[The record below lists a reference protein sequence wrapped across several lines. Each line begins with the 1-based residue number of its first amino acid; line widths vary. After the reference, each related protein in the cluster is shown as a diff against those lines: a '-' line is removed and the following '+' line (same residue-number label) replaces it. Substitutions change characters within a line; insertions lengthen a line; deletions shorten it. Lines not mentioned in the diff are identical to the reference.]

1 MGTVKL
7 PPDLCGNYEIV
18 LMILSIMVILT
29 FPLGLLTGRA
39 FNWKRRLK
47 AEIPTSAEVHSSPLY
62 RKHQTL
68 RCNKC

>member
-29 FPLGLLTGRA
+29 HSYMSFQNMIIMLYVEY
-39 FNWKRRLK
+39 RL
-47 AEIPTSAEVHSSPLY
+47 
-62 RKHQTL
+62 
-68 RCNKC
+68 

>member
-29 FPLGLLTGRA
+29 FPLGLLTG
-39 FNWKRRLK
+39 
-47 AEIPTSAEVHSSPLY
+47 SDG
-62 RKHQTL
+62 
-68 RCNKC
+68 